1 MDSIEPLSLLAL
13 TSALFVGSHL
23 LLSHPLRGPL
33 VAKLGE
39 RGFLAVYA
47 LVALITFGLMVG
59 ASIWTPPEPPLW
71 AAGEGLWA
79 AATMLMWFGTI
90 LFVGSFRSNPAFPN
104 PGGGPVKEIGRPH
117 GVFAITRHP
126 MNWGFAIWG
135 LVHIAVVATPS
146 SIIVAS
152 AIVFL
157 ALVGSAGQDIKK
169 RRLVGHAWEEWMNR
183 TSFVPFANGITW
195 PGGVAAIGGTALF
208 LLVTWVH
215 QLVAPIPAG
224 IWRWIG

>member
-23 LLSHPLRGPL
+23 LLSHPFRGTL

-39 RGFLAVYA
+39 RGFSAAYS
-47 LVALITFGLMVG
+47 LVALITFGLMVA

-71 AAGEGLWA
+71 GTGEGLWA
-79 AATMLMWFGTI
+79 AATLLMWFGTI
-90 LFVGSFRSNPAFPN
+90 LFVGSFHGNPASPN
-104 PGGGPVKEIGRPH
+104 PGGATPEIGRPR

-126 MNWGFAIWG
+126 MNWSFAIWG

-152 AIVFL
+152 AIVAL
-157 ALVGSAGQDIKK
+157 AIVGSAGQDIKK
-169 RRLVGHAWEEWMNR
+169 RRLLGAAWEEWMER
-183 TSFVPFANGITW
+183 TSFIPFAKGGAW

-208 LLVTWVH
+208 LFATWLH
-215 QLVAPIPAG
+215 QIVAPIPAG